1 MITSQTLFAT
11 TQENL
16 PLYATLLALGF
27 RRRTLTAV
35 VLGQS
40 VAVGLAG
47 AVLGS
52 ALFFPA
58 SWASARERSR
68 GACRS

>member
-1 MITSQTLFAT
+1 MEICAAHGEILMLGTGIGITA
-11 TQENL
+11 
-16 PLYATLLALGF
+16 AL
-27 RRRTLTAV
+27 
-35 VLGQS
+35 
-40 VAVGLAG
+40 GLAG